1 MHEKTQIKNKM
12 VVLNMTFS
20 KIIMILVFLYMF
32 FEVLRIIRKIK
43 NDPPIAKSEIFKLVT
58 GITLFVWMIWYT
70 FTHYI

>member
-1 MHEKTQIKNKM
+1 
-12 VVLNMTFS
+12 MTFS

-58 GITLFVWMIWYT
+58 GIPLFVWMIWYT